1 MSNSKIKS
9 GLEGKNGTEVVVNFA
24 TIGDSSAALVG
35 ASVTAGNYFQIGTH
49 KYIISNN
56 AATAADVLA
65 NATAI
70 DASIMSSI
78 VLGSDKIWYISGPA
92 TINYINAT
100 ALS

>member
-1 MSNSKIKS
+1 MSNSTVKS
-9 GLEGKNGTEVVVNFA
+9 NIVGKNGTEKITNFSQ
-24 TIGDSSAALVG
+24 IGDSSTDLIG
-35 ASVTAGNYFQIGTH
+35 ASVSAENYIKIGTH

-65 NATAI
+65 NAKAI
-70 DASIMSSI
+70 DASIMGSI
-78 VLGSDKIWYISGPA
+78 VLGSDKIWLISGPA

>member
-1 MSNSKIKS
+1 MSTIKS
-9 GLEGKNGTEVVVNFA
+9 SLVGKNGTEKITNFSQ
-24 TIGDSSAALVG
+24 IGDSSAALVG
-35 ASVTAGNYFQIGTH
+35 ASVTAGTYFQIGTH

-70 DASIMSSI
+70 DASILSSI
-78 VLGSDKIWYISGPA
+78 VLGLNKIWYIPGPA
-92 TINYINAT
+92 TINFINAT